1 MEGKLV
7 FVSSY
12 FIGTAAFINLYF
24 KKKCNFRLY
33 TILSHV
39 FTYKPFLKSS
49 EDTNSIQY
57 TVYIQYT
64 SSIHYTVHSVHT
76 VYTMFPELQ
85 ENVQTKLFA

>member
-12 FIGTAAFINLYF
+12 FIGTAVFINLYF
-24 KKKCNFRLY
+24 KKNCNFRLY

-64 SSIHYTVHSVHT
+64 QCVLNSKKMSKLNYV
-76 VYTMFPELQ
+76 LK
-85 ENVQTKLFA
+85 NVPDGICLM